1 MSYSIVMPQLGLTM
15 TEGAVSEWLKKPG
28 DPVQKNEAVFI
39 VSTDKVEME
48 VESMAAGTMGE
59 ILVQPG
65 ETVPV
70 GATLAYLEGVDQE
83 EQATNEESATAEI
96 AMDSEPTP
104 EKIVPA
110 KPESTGTAAVEA
122 RAQDRPQVSPR
133 AKRLAAELGVN
144 LDGLQGTGE
153 GGRIV
158 EDDVRK
164 AGSAST
170 AATTSAPTPK
180 SSEPS
185 LKRRQIIA
193 DRLMQSIQTIPAFSV
208 SAEANAEKLLA
219 LRHQLQSSSDAGKS
233 TVTDLLLAVYASVL
247 KKRPDLNSAWEN
259 NGPRERTSVDI
270 GLAVATA
277 QGVVAPVIQ
286 GVSELDLQQLVSKR
300 HDLVE
305 RGRNGKLT
313 LAELEG
319 GIGTLSNLGMY
330 RVDKF
335 EAIIS
340 PGQSSILAVGSI
352 RNRPWVDTALV
363 VKPTVILNLTVDHRI
378 ADGEG
383 AATFLSELVD
393 LIENPSR
400 LPLQADPLTTAISGG
415 GRNA

>member
-48 VESMAAGTMGE
+48 VESIAAGTMGE

-70 GATLAYLEGVDQE
+70 GATLAYLEGVDE
-83 EQATNEESATAEI
+83 DEQVSDGASPSAQIE
-96 AMDSEPTP
+96 MDSEPTP
-104 EKIVPA
+104 EAIVPA
-110 KPESTGTAAVEA
+110 KPEATNSAPVSP
-122 RAQDRPQVSPR
+122 RAQDRPQISPR
-133 AKRLAAELGVN
+133 AKRLAAELGVS

-158 EDDVRK
+158 EEDVRK
-164 AGSAST
+164 GASASVAPS
-170 AATTSAPTPK
+170 AAPKALEPT
-180 SSEPS
+180 

-193 DRLMQSIQTIPAFSV
+193 ERLIKSIQTIPTFSV

-219 LRHQLQSSSDAGKS
+219 LRHQLQSASETGSIKL
-233 TVTDLLLAVYASVL
+233 TVTDLLLAVYASVM

-259 NGPRERTSVDI
+259 DRPSARTSVDI

-277 QGVVAPVIQ
+277 QGVVAPVMQ
-286 GVSELDLQQLVSKR
+286 GVDQLDLQQLLSKR
-300 HDLVE
+300 NDLVE

-313 LAELEG
+313 LGELEG
-319 GIGTLSNLGMY
+319 GIATLSNLGMY
-330 RVDKF
+330 RVDRF
-335 EAIIS
+335 QAIIS

-352 RNRPWVDTALV
+352 RNRPWVDGALV
-363 VKPTVILNLTVDHRI
+363 VKPTVILTLTVDHRI

-383 AATFLSELVD
+383 AATFLGELVD
-393 LIENPSR
+393 LVENPSR
-400 LPLQADPLTTAISGG
+400 LQFESTRQPAVTSGR
-415 GRNA
+415 GRNG